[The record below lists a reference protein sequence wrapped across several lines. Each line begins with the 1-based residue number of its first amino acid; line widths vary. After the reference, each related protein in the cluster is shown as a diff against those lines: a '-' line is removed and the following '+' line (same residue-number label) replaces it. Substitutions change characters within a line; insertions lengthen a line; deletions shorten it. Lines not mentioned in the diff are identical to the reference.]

1 MALDRLRQD
10 GKVAIVTGGARGV
23 GLGVARV
30 LAEAGASIVV
40 TARTPARVD
49 AAVAS
54 LEALGA
60 RAIAIV
66 GDVTK
71 KADNQHV
78 IDTAMREFGRIDIL
92 INNAGGTDGVRPFLE
107 IDEDKFEGDFRL
119 NVQSALQMTQLAA
132 PHLMKA
138 GDGAVVN
145 ISSRSAQFGSR
156 GFTSYSVAKAALERL
171 TCMMAKELAPDVRV
185 NAISLGTIQ
194 TEGFAEILKITPSL
208 ADTLTSQI
216 PLRRIGDPEDVGMA
230 ALYLCSSRAYATGM
244 VMHLDG
250 GVDGPVR

>member
-1 MALDRLRQD
+1 MALERLRQD
-10 GKVAIVTGGARGV
+10 GKVAIVTGGARGI

-30 LAEAGASIVV
+30 LAEAGASIVL
-40 TARTPARVD
+40 TARTPAHVD
-49 AAVAS
+49 AAVAG

-71 KADNQHV
+71 KADNQNV
-78 IDTAMREFGRIDIL
+78 IDTALREFGRIDIL

-107 IDEDKFEGDFRL
+107 IDEGKFEGDFRL

-132 PHLMKA
+132 PHLMKS
-138 GDGAVVN
+138 GEGSVVN
-145 ISSRSAQFGSR
+145 ISSRSAQLGSR
-156 GFTSYSVAKAALERL
+156 GFTSYSVVKAALERL

-185 NAISLGTIQ
+185 NAISLGAIH
-194 TEGFAEILKITPSL
+194 TEAFQEVLKITPSL
-208 ADTLTSQI
+208 AETLTSQI
-216 PLRRIGDPEDVGMA
+216 PLHRIGEPEDVGLA

-244 VMHLDG
+244 VMQLDG
-250 GVDGPVR
+250 GVDAPVR